1 MENKQDL
8 SNNPTIQQ
16 YNVVKQNYTPEEKI
30 LLNEIRENLVDL
42 AISSGENFQTDEVK
56 LLNDIK
62 VFLFNRLGDKNQN
75 NNISNEY
82 LDKLSHK
89 VLRDIIGYGK
99 IDSLLQD
106 DELEEIMII
115 GINKPVFVTENTE

>member
-42 AISSGENFQTDEVK
+42 AISSG
-56 LLNDIK
+56 
-62 VFLFNRLGDKNQN
+62 
-75 NNISNEY
+75 
-82 LDKLSHK
+82 
-89 VLRDIIGYGK
+89 
-99 IDSLLQD
+99 
-106 DELEEIMII
+106 
-115 GINKPVFVTENTE
+115 

>member
-75 NNISNEY
+75 NNISN
-82 LDKLSHK
+82 
-89 VLRDIIGYGK
+89 R
-99 IDSLLQD
+99 
-106 DELEEIMII
+106 
-115 GINKPVFVTENTE
+115 

>member
-75 NNISNEY
+75 NNISN
-82 LDKLSHK
+82 DKT
-89 VLRDIIGYGK
+89 
-99 IDSLLQD
+99 
-106 DELEEIMII
+106 
-115 GINKPVFVTENTE
+115 F